1 MSQCSRGEETD
12 IAKISRKRG
21 NGEGSVYRRNDDRR
35 WVAQWTV
42 ETPNGPKVRYRYGK
56 TQAEAIRKRK
66 EEMKKEANGL
76 VLEADRTTVGEFLDR
91 WIEDSVRGNVS
102 PRTFDNYRSQVRRH
116 IKPALGSVKL
126 VKLGAARVQALY
138 RSKLDEGLSPASVR
152 YVHAVLSRALKQAYR
167 WKLVTRNVADDVDP
181 PVPQGK
187 EARPLSP
194 REARTLLQEARG
206 DRLEALYALAV
217 TLGLRQGEL
226 LGLRWDD
233 VDLDA
238 RKLRVKHQLQ
248 RARDGS
254 GLKLVPTKTRKGRSI
269 KLGVSDVSVLEA
281 HRGRQAEEKRRS
293 CGLYED
299 RNLVFATQIG
309 TPLDA
314 SNVVRRSF
322 KPLLRAAGL
331 PDIRF
336 HDLRHTCATLLFG
349 KGLHPKIVQER
360 LGHSSIS
367 VTMDVYSAFLPDTQ
381 EKAADAM
388 DDLLADDG

>member
-1 MSQCSRGEETD
+1 MSQCSRGEETN
-12 IAKISRKRG
+12 IAKKSRKNA
-21 NGEGSVYRRNDDRR
+21 NGVGSVYLRKDGR
-35 WVAQWTV
+35 WAAQWTA
-42 ETPNGPKVRYRYGK
+42 ETTNGPKPRYRYGK
-56 TQAEAIRKRK
+56 TQAEAIRKRRD
-66 EEMKKEANGL
+66 EIQKEANGL
-76 VLEADRTTVGEFLDR
+76 SFEADKTTVGEFLDR
-91 WIEDSVRGNVS
+91 WIEDSVMGNVS

-126 VKLGAARVQALY
+126 SKLGAARVQSLY
-138 RSKLDEGLSPASVR
+138 RQKLDEGLSPASVR
-152 YVHAVLSRALKQAYR
+152 YVHAVLSRALKQALR
-167 WKLVTRNVADDVDP
+167 WGLVPRNVAEDVDP
-181 PVPQGK
+181 PVPARKESRTLSPQ
-187 EARPLSP
+187 EARAML
-194 REARTLLQEARG
+194 REARK
-206 DRLEALYALAV
+206 DRLEALYVLAV

-226 LGLRWDD
+226 LGLQWGD
-233 VDLDA
+233 VDLVA
-238 RKLRVKHQLQ
+238 GRLKVNRQLQ
-248 RARDGS
+248 RMRDGS
-254 GLKLVPTKTRKGRSI
+254 GLALVPTKTRKGRSI
-269 KLGVSDVSVLEA
+269 KLGTSDVSVLKA
-281 HRGRQAEEKRRS
+281 HRERQAEEKRHS

-299 RNLVFATQIG
+299 RNLVFATEIG

-322 KPLLRAAGL
+322 KPLLKTAGL
-331 PDIRF
+331 PNIRF

>member
-1 MSQCSRGEETD
+1 M
-12 IAKISRKRG
+12 
-21 NGEGSVYRRNDDRR
+21 GSVYRRKDGR
-35 WVAQWTV
+35 WVAQWTA
-42 ETPNGPKVRYRYGK
+42 ETTNGPKVRYKYGK
-56 TQAEAIRKRK
+56 TQAEAIGKRLG
-66 EEMKKEANGL
+66 EMKKEANGL
-76 VLEADRTTVGEFLDR
+76 AFEAGTTTVGEFLDR
-91 WIEDSVRGNVS
+91 WIEDSVKGNVS

-126 VKLGAARVQALY
+126 AKLGAARIQALY
-138 RSKLDEGLSPASVR
+138 RSKLDAGLSPASVR
-152 YVHAVLSRALKQAYR
+152 YVHAVLSRALKQALR
-167 WKLVTRNVADDVDP
+167 WGLVPRNVAEDVDP
-181 PVPQGK
+181 PVPVQK
-187 EARPLSP
+187 ESKTLSP
-194 REARTLLQEARG
+194 REAKAMLREARK
-206 DRLEALYALAV
+206 DRLEALYVLAV

-226 LGLRWDD
+226 LGLRWED
-233 VDLDA
+233 VDLDTG
-238 RKLRVKHQLQ
+238 RLKVNRQLQ
-248 RARDGS
+248 RMRDGS

-269 KLGVSDVSVLEA
+269 KLGRGDVAVLEA
-281 HRGRQAEEKRRS
+281 HRERQAKEKRRS

-299 RNLVFATQIG
+299 RNLVFATEIG

-322 KPLLRAAGL
+322 KPLLKAAGL
-331 PDIRF
+331 PNIRF